1 MRHVWFTDCKSLC
14 DHLTSPSLGKAED
27 KRLSVDLMSMRR
39 DLWTHGDV
47 ELDALHLTKF
57 GDKVRWIDTS
67 VMAVDC
73 LTKVMPPDFL
83 IAIQKTNV
91 YDITPDPGSTAKKIK
106 KQTARAKA
114 P

>member
-1 MRHVWFTDCKSLC
+1 M
-14 DHLTSPSLGKAED
+14 AED

-47 ELDALHLTKF
+47 ELDALHPTKF

-106 KQTARAKA
+106 NRPPEQRPLETSPNLRGHVRDNVLGV
-114 P
+114 

>member
-1 MRHVWFTDCKSLC
+1 
-14 DHLTSPSLGKAED
+14 
-27 KRLSVDLMSMRR
+27 MSMRR

-47 ELDALHLTKF
+47 ELDALHPTKF

-67 VMAVDC
+67 VMAVDW
-73 LTKVMPPDFL
+73 LTKVMPPDFRT
-83 IAIQKTNV
+83 AIQKTNV
-91 YDITPDPGSTAKKIK
+91 FDIRPYLDSTAKKIK